1 MNIYTNDINNAN
13 NCNIASR
20 GFVRASILFAV
31 AAAAIGT
38 AYGGVPL
45 NNLQGTG
52 GIAFNPLA
60 YTAGRP
66 WDGGETNSL
75 NGIVSKPQVG
85 GWYVN
90 LTDADINWFAL
101 GAAFTIADRLEISG
115 GYGGINAHKY
125 GDNSIN
131 TYNVGAKLRFL
142 DENAFE
148 TSWVPALA
156 IGGVFKYTDSET
168 VDALGLRHHGA
179 DGYVVASKLV
189 KETPIPVLLS
199 VGGLV
204 SDEVVYGVVGHN
216 KYGAA
221 VFANI
226 DIIPVEQVAL
236 GFEYKQGVHV
246 GDGITNHDYFDGHV
260 AWFVT
265 DALTLVGAYAYTGD
279 KDRFY
284 RDGRTDRLGVGGGF
298 VLSVQYQF

>member
-1 MNIYTNDINNAN
+1 MNTDTQNNKN
-13 NCNIASR
+13 ENR
-20 GFVRASILFAV
+20 GFVRNAV
-31 AAAAIGT
+31 LLVAAAIGT

-66 WDGGETNSL
+66 WEGGETNAL
-75 NGIVSKPQVG
+75 NGIVSKPQAG
-85 GWYVN
+85 AWYVN

-101 GAAFTIADRLEISG
+101 GAAVTFLDRLEISG
-115 GYGGINAHKY
+115 GYAGINAHNY
-125 GDNSIN
+125 GDNSIS
-131 TYNVGAKLRFL
+131 TYNVGAKLRIL
-142 DENAFE
+142 DENAFD
-148 TSWVPALA
+148 TSWVPAVA
-156 IGGVFKYTDSET
+156 VGGVYKYTDSET
-168 VDALGLRHHGA
+168 VDALGLRHSGA
-179 DGYVVASKLV
+179 DAYVVASKLI

-221 VFANI
+221 AFANI

-279 KDRFY
+279 KDKFY
-284 RDGRTDRLGVGGGF
+284 RDGSTRRLGVGGGF
-298 VLSVQYQF
+298 VLSLQYQF